1 MRLFTLLKRAFTKLG
16 LIADYVVE
24 TGADGDWMWQ
34 KYSSGIV
41 KLSCLHVYENYSVPC
56 KTAYGNYYRSATLTL
71 TLPFSLVDYE
81 KAAVSAAVYG
91 AGIDFVSGERM
102 NGANEVRYVWCN
114 GSPYVNGIYGTPRVA
129 IQISGYWKTPSL
141 GGGCYLVGLLKG
153 GVSYASIH
161 LAERHYSLY
170 PFGKEFAYRWKHAR
184 RWIHSISEWNE
195 GVLGN
200 SLGTKVRRHCDSSCI
215 LYLWKSYCTPA
226 LQYRNNDEVYFCWK
240 SNVWQ
245 AIYCYSLRCSY
256 HSSVYFNYI
265 GNKLCYGRILIPGGD
280 SYAAI

>member
-1 MRLFTLLKRAFTKLG
+1 MRLFSLLKN
-16 LIADYVVE
+16 LILKINAMPKIIPVSIAK
-24 TGADGDWMWQ
+24 TITT
-34 KYSSGIV
+34 STSLSPTGIV
-41 KLSCLHVYENYSVPC
+41 IDIPANSYVCLTSTAVWGSGKPVSIQIGWDRSDEYAFSVGGFVHP
-56 KTAYGNYYRSATLTL
+56 AASATLSFYTDS
-71 TLPFSLVDYE
+71 TCTVG
-81 KAAVSAAVYG
+81 VSAQYATATRNIITLRG
-91 AGIDFVSGERM
+91 FI
-102 NGANEVRYVWCN
+102 
-114 GSPYVNGIYGTPRVA
+114 I
-129 IQISGYWKTPSL
+129 SL
-141 GGGCYLVGLLKG
+141 GGGYYLVGFLKG
-153 GVSYASIH
+153 GVGYALIH

-170 PFGKEFAYRWKHAR
+170 PFGKEFTYRWKHAR
-184 RWIHSISEWNE
+184 RWIYSISEWNE

-256 HSSVYFNYI
+256 HSSIYFNYI
-265 GNKLCYGRILIPGGD
+265 GNKLCYGRILILGGD

>member
-1 MRLFTLLKRAFTKLG
+1 MRLFNLLKNICVKLNIVSDFVIEQG
-16 LIADYVVE
+16 KS
-24 TGADGDWMWQ
+24 GAWTYRKWN
-34 KYSSGIV
+34 SGIAECWGWHD
-41 KLSCLHVYENYSVPC
+41 LSNVSLTAWNSSYYYTWTNGVQFPSGLFNATPSLNITCSVMFGYMSLYGLTATGGQVRVYSP
-56 KTAYGNYYRSATLTL
+56 S
-71 TLPFSLVDYE
+71 
-81 KAAVSAAVYG
+81 
-91 AGIDFVSGERM
+91 
-102 NGANEVRYVWCN
+102 N
-114 GSPYVNGIYGTPRVA
+114 GSHDWGYYGYAVGT
-129 IQISGYWKTPSL
+129 WKTPTL
-141 GGGCYLVGLLKG
+141 GGGYYLVGFLKG
-153 GVSYASIH
+153 GVGYALIH

-170 PFGKEFAYRWKHAR
+170 PFGKEFTYRWKHAR

>member
-141 GGGCYLVGLLKG
+141 GGGAT
-153 GVSYASIH
+153 S
-161 LAERHYSLY
+161 
-170 PFGKEFAYRWKHAR
+170 
-184 RWIHSISEWNE
+184 
-195 GVLGN
+195 
-200 SLGTKVRRHCDSSCI
+200 
-215 LYLWKSYCTPA
+215 
-226 LQYRNNDEVYFCWK
+226 
-240 SNVWQ
+240 
-245 AIYCYSLRCSY
+245 
-256 HSSVYFNYI
+256 
-265 GNKLCYGRILIPGGD
+265 
-280 SYAAI
+280 